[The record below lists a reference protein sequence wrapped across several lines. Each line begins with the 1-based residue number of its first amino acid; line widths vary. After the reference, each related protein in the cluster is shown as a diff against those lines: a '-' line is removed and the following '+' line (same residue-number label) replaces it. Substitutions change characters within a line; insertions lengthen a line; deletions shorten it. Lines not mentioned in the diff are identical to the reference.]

1 MEIRPVNSADAAA
14 IAEIYNWYV
23 ENSIISF
30 EEEPLEESEISGRIQ
45 SVDDSNP
52 WLVLEE
58 GESVLAYAYAS
69 PWNSRTGYRFAK
81 ESSVYV
87 HKDHHGKGYG
97 LALMHSLIDEIR
109 KKPIHVL
116 IAGIALPNSASISL
130 HEKLGFR
137 KIGQF
142 DEVGMKFE
150 KFIDVGYWQ
159 LIL

>member
-1 MEIRPVNSADAAA
+1 MEIRPVTNSDATA
-14 IAEIYNWYV
+14 IAEIYNWYI

-30 EEEPLEESEISGRIQ
+30 EEEPLKIAEIERRIQ
-45 SVDDSNP
+45 LVNDSNP

-58 GESVLAYAYAS
+58 GDSVLAYAYIS
-69 PWNSRTGYRFAK
+69 PWNARSGYRYAK

-97 LALMHSLIDEIR
+97 LALMGSLIDEIR
-109 KKPIHVL
+109 KRPIHVL
-116 IAGIALPNSASISL
+116 IAGIALPNSASIAL

-142 DEVGMKFE
+142 DEVGMKFDE
-150 KFIDVGYWQ
+150 FIDVGYWQ